1 MFYLSLE
8 LGTQSQSHV
17 DLGSAALQVSAAP
30 LVLPQMWCGLLRV
43 LALVAVALGAVVRGA
58 PSGDVKVEPSTPK
71 AQNPKPKTQNPQ
83 TQNP

>member
-1 MFYLSLE
+1 MFYKVSLE

-17 DLGSAALQVSAAP
+17 DLGSAALQVSTAP
-30 LVLPQMWCGLLRV
+30 LVLPGMWCGHLRV

-71 AQNPKPKTQNPQ
+71 AQNPKPSNPQ